1 MPVTLLGATWEPKLP
16 PSYTVR
22 AEILFQQ
29 GAEQERRGVAPRG
42 VAAAIGATWA
52 HPDPKQRLPKYEQFE
67 DPAAYGKACFD
78 ELQTRGVTLKEIL
91 EAGAVCIRALDD
103 SLVTS
108 ESVQARADFSAAS
121 PATSAGGSGLSES
134 AKPSTSAGA

>member
-42 VAAAIGATWA
+42 ISAAIGATWA
-52 HPDPKQRLPKYEQFE
+52 HPDPKQRLPRYEQFE
-67 DPAAYGKACFD
+67 DPAAYGKAIFD
-78 ELQTRGVTLKEIL
+78 ELQARGVPLRDIL
-91 EAGAVCIRALDD
+91 AAGAVCIRILDD

-108 ESVQARADFSAAS
+108 EDVQARADFSEAS
-121 PATSAGGSGLSES
+121 PATSAGGSGPAES
-134 AKPSTSAGA
+134 AKPSTTAGA